1 MGRPLRAATGGLI
14 YHALNRANARAPIFR
29 RRTDFEA
36 FERVLNEACERVGMR
51 ILAYCLMPNHWHLV
65 LWPRR
70 DGDLSDFI
78 GWVTLTHTQRWHAFH
93 RSAGTGHLYQ
103 GRFKSF
109 LVQAD
114 AHFLTVCRYVERNA
128 LRAGLVDRAEQW
140 RWSSL
145 WCYCRARRSAPA
157 WLATWPVERP
167 RNWIGWVNEPQTETE
182 LEALRQSVQRGCPFG
197 REAWVRIAAE
207 RLGLHTTLRPRGR
220 PPRQRA
226 KAVRKGS

>member
-1 MGRPLRAATGGLI
+1 MGRPLRTAIGGLI
-14 YHALNRANARAPIFR
+14 YHALNRANARAPIFQQPR
-29 RRTDFEA
+29 DFEA
-36 FERVLNEACERVGMR
+36 FERVLDEACGRVGMR

-70 DGDLSDFI
+70 DGDLSDFL

-114 AHFLTVCRYVERNA
+114 THFLTVCRYVERNA

-145 WCYCRARRSAPA
+145 WSYGRARRSAPA
-157 WLATWPVERP
+157 WLAAWPVERP
-167 RNWIGWVNEPQTETE
+167 RNWLDWVNEPQTETE
-182 LEALRQSVQRGCPFG
+182 LGALRYSVQRGCPFG
-197 REAWVRIAAE
+197 REAWVRIAAK

-220 PPRQRA
+220 PPRPQA
-226 KAVRKGS
+226 NAVGKGS